1 MWIPPRPLHP
11 SVVEGLPLLDFSTG
25 SSFLPRILS
34 FVSRNLS
41 SSSLSLLRAFLSV
54 MTILRQSPSR
64 NQRTKGFKVKHAIQ
78 IFLLLA
84 ICVWLLYQVKH
95 SHEKKKILEETTA
108 AELSEDVETKHEK
121 IKLGR
126 KDLNPQER
134 NADPGDDR
142 QEEEKDD
149 DIEETKLEETEM
161 EERGGG
167 DDEIDGNEQE
177 RDEEDDPE
185 EIEDL
190 IDEEDR
196 VKGDG
201 IAEEESDEKEI
212 QIEDTGTLEERTE
225 NEGDKISQDAREEHY
240 KGDDA
245 SSAVLQ
251 NVGVKTED
259 FQAGLRKVK
268 EESGQGDISR
278 HSEEVRMAVENGD
291 LTSQGR
297 GIDGSNWDKFNIDS
311 KSNRSKRE
319 KTNEGEDMNQSSVL
333 ELPRVPDWVHD
344 HDGNEAISTSES
356 TYDKNDENGTKD
368 SM

>member
-1 MWIPPRPLHP
+1 
-11 SVVEGLPLLDFSTG
+11 
-25 SSFLPRILS
+25 
-34 FVSRNLS
+34 
-41 SSSLSLLRAFLSV
+41 
-54 MTILRQSPSR
+54 MTILKQLPSR

-84 ICVWLLYQVKH
+84 ICIWLLYQVKH
-95 SHEKKKILEETTA
+95 SHDKKKVLEETTA
-108 AELSEDVETKHEK
+108 AELSKDVETKHET

-126 KDLNPQER
+126 KDLNPQDK

-142 QEEEKDD
+142 QEEEKEDD
-149 DIEETKLEETEM
+149 TEETKLEETEM

-196 VKGDG
+196 IKEDG

-212 QIEDTGTLEERTE
+212 EIEDAGTVEERTE
-225 NEGDKISQDAREEHY
+225 SETDKISQDAREEHY

-245 SSAVLQ
+245 SSSVLQ
-251 NVGVKTED
+251 NIGAKTED

-268 EESGQGDISR
+268 EESGQGDISH
-278 HSEEVRMAVENGD
+278 HSEEVRMTAENGD
-291 LTSQGR
+291 LTSRRR
-297 GIDGSNWDKFNIDS
+297 GINGSNWDKFNIDS
-311 KSNRSKRE
+311 KSNQSSRE
-319 KTNEGEDMNQSSVL
+319 RTNEGADMNESSVL

-344 HDGNEAISTSES
+344 QNVNEALSTSGS
-356 TYDKNDENGTKD
+356 TYGNNDEDGTKD